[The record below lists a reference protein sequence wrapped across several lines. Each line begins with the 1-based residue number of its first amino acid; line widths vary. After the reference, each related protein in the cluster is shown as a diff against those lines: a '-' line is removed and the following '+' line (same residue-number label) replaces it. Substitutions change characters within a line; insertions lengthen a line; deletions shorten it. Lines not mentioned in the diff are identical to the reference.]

1 MIDCAKYFE
10 EKEEY
15 EKAVQLY
22 QKGGDIPK
30 ALDLCFRAGSQ
41 GRTAMFEMLT
51 TIAEGLG
58 ADTSPQV
65 PPPPPSS
72 GSSSSSSSSSSSK

>member
-22 QKGGDIPK
+22 HKGGDIPK
-30 ALDLCFRAGSQ
+30 ALDLCFKAGSQ
-41 GRTAMFEMLT
+41 GRKAMFEMLT
-51 TIAEGLG
+51 NIAEGLG

-65 PPPPPSS
+65 SARRCLNTVRGD
-72 GSSSSSSSSSSSK
+72 GSCSFRGG